1 MMRRAVTIALA
12 AGTLS
17 AAAALPVQAKTQVCP
32 GPVMLDGI
40 DVSYWQQNIDWA
52 KVKAA
57 GKKYA
62 IMRATHAMK
71 VDTKFDFN
79 WKECHAKGLH
89 CGVYQYFEPAEDPIV
104 QADLML
110 GMMGKL
116 QPGDLPPVID
126 VESTTGANPT
136 QLATAVT
143 KWIAHVEKAT
153 GVKPIIYSG
162 AYFWEGNVKS
172 NAFAAYPLWH
182 PQYTTASCPTIA
194 SPWTNWHFWQH
205 SSTGSVSG
213 ISGNVDLNR
222 WNGTAADLAG
232 FAIQATAG
240 CTPGCQGNVAVQAS
254 CAKTDCAANK
264 CVSDSLGVRCIDASC
279 PATGKA
285 KVCLPS
291 GLLGDCDNG
300 KLSATSDCSATG
312 GLCNSAAAS
321 QAKCVSAFCVSSASA
336 KPQVK
341 DICLKDG
348 KRYTCSAAGDLSL
361 KECPAG
367 GSCTDDGSGAVC
379 KSKTCAK
386 SCQGDLLVGADC
398 GKIDCAGLPGLQ
410 AGSCVSDAKGPRC
423 SSSFCPPLGT
433 TTVCLPKIS
442 PAAMGICTDGSL
454 VPATCKVGLETC
466 VAVAGGTQCQ
476 AQATADA
483 QVGDTDPG
491 LDSATADDLSPS
503 EDATPSDGLAGDGP
517 AGDGTLSGGDSA
529 GAAANLLI
537 SPKDEG
543 GCNAN
548 PSGNADG
555 WLGLVL
561 AAAALALARRKELE
575 S

>member
-1 MMRRAVTIALA
+1 MMARAVWAAGAAMAALA
-12 AGTLS
+12 WAPS
-17 AAAALPVQAKTQVCP
+17 ALAMTKVCP
-32 GPVMLDGI
+32 DSVMLDGI

-71 VDTKFDFN
+71 VDTKFDYN

-89 CGVYQYFEPAEDPIV
+89 CGVYQFFEPADDPIA

-126 VESTTGANPT
+126 VESTVGATPT
-136 QLATAVT
+136 QLSAAVG

-172 NAFAAYPLWH
+172 SAFKAYPLWH

-194 SPWTNWHFWQH
+194 SPWTTWHFWQH

-222 WNGTAADLAG
+222 WNGDAAALAG
-232 FAIQATAG
+232 FAVQSNAG
-240 CTPGCQGNVAVQAS
+240 CSPGCQGNVAVQAS
-254 CAKTDCAANK
+254 CAKSDCGADK
-264 CVSDSLGVRCIDASC
+264 CVSDSLGVRCIDSSC
-279 PATGKA
+279 PALGKA
-285 KVCLPS
+285 KVCTSS

-300 KLSATSDCSATG
+300 KLGATSDCGASG
-312 GLCNSAAAS
+312 GLCNSAAGS

-336 KPQVK
+336 KPVAK

-348 KRYTCSAAGDLSL
+348 KRYSCSAAGDLSL

-367 GSCTDDGSGAVC
+367 GTCSDDGSGAVC
-379 KSKTCAK
+379 KANTCVK
-386 SCQGDLLVGADC
+386 SCQGDLLVSSDC

-423 SSSFCPPLGT
+423 ASAFCPPLGT

-454 VPATCKVGLETC
+454 VPATCKAGLETC
-466 VAVAGGTQCQ
+466 VAVPGGTHCQ
-476 AQATADA
+476 ALATADA

-491 LDSATADDLSPS
+491 LDSATADELSPS
-503 EDATPSDGLAGDGP
+503 EDATPTDGIASDGLASDGSLIGGDG
-517 AGDGTLSGGDSA
+517 A
-529 GAAANLLI
+529 GAEANLLM

-543 GCNAN
+543 GCHAN
-548 PSGNADG
+548 PSGNAGG
-555 WLGLVL
+555 WLGMI
-561 AAAALALARRKELE
+561 LALAGLLAARREVLE

>member
-1 MMRRAVTIALA
+1 MMARAVW
-12 AGTLS
+12 
-17 AAAALPVQAKTQVCP
+17 AAAIAVLGMVVMTVPVPAHAEVCP
-32 GPVMLDGI
+32 GPVVIDGI

-52 KVKAA
+52 KVKAS

-62 IMRATHAMK
+62 IMRAAHAMK
-71 VDTKFDFN
+71 VDTKFDYN

-89 CGVYQYFEPAEDPIV
+89 CGVYQFFEPAEDPIA

-126 VESTTGANPT
+126 VESSVGASPT
-136 QLATAVT
+136 QLADAVA
-143 KWIAHVEKAT
+143 KWIARVEKAT

-172 NAFAAYPLWH
+172 NAFKAYPLWH
-182 PQYTTASCPTIA
+182 PQYTSASCPTIA
-194 SPWTNWHFWQH
+194 SPWTTWHFWQH

-222 WNGTAADLAG
+222 WNGDAAALAS
-232 FAIQATAG
+232 FAIQPAG
-240 CTPGCQGNVAVQAS
+240 CSPGCQGNVAVQAS
-254 CAKTDCAANK
+254 CAKSDCAAGK
-264 CVSDSLGVRCIDASC
+264 CVSDSLGVRCIDSSC
-279 PATGKA
+279 PALGKA
-285 KVCLPS
+285 KVCTAS

-300 KLSATSDCSATG
+300 KLVATSDCSTTG
-312 GLCNSAAAS
+312 GLCNSAVAS
-321 QAKCVSAFCVSSASA
+321 QVKCVSAFCVSSATA
-336 KPQVK
+336 KPVAK

-348 KRYTCSAAGDLSL
+348 KRYSCSAAGDLSL

-367 GSCTDDGSGAVC
+367 GSCSDDGSGAVC
-379 KSKTCAK
+379 SAKTCAK
-386 SCQGDLLVGADC
+386 SCQGDLLVGTDC
-398 GKIDCAGLPGLQ
+398 AKLDCAGLPGLQ

-423 SSSFCPPLGT
+423 ASAFCPALGT

-454 VPATCKVGLETC
+454 VPATCKAGLETC
-466 VAVAGGTQCQ
+466 VAVPGGTLCQ
-476 AQATADA
+476 EATADA
-483 QVGDTDPG
+483 QVADTDPG
-491 LDSATADDLSPS
+491 PDGATADDVSPS

-517 AGDGTLSGGDSA
+517 AGDGSLIGGDGA
-529 GAAANLLI
+529 GAAANLLM

-543 GCNAN
+543 GCNAK
-548 PSGNADG
+548 PSGTADG

-575 S
+575 T

>member
-1 MMRRAVTIALA
+1 
-12 AGTLS
+12 
-17 AAAALPVQAKTQVCP
+17 
-32 GPVMLDGI
+32 
-40 DVSYWQQNIDWA
+40 VSYWQQNIDWA

-517 AGDGTLSGGDSA
+517 AGDGTLSGGDGA